1 MLIVARGGGSL
12 EDLWG
17 FNDEALARAVAASRI
32 PVISAVGHETDWTLI
47 DLVADMR
54 APTPTGAAEMAVPVK
69 AELEATLASLAARLK
84 ACTSRGFERKRQALR
99 AAARAPALARPVAG
113 AAAPALRR
121 GDQPAGARAGGV
133 DQAKPGAARGD
144 AARPFPARPPRQRGA
159 QAPRPCRPAAA
170 EMRARAYLGGRR
182 LRLAAADRRMTPEP
196 VLQRARLAARDQQ
209 RLSVRLPR
217 AMAALVAHHRRSLA
231 QTERLLTTLSHQAVL
246 ERGFVL
252 VSGRDGALLKRAAD
266 VSPGAALTLQFADG
280 TAEAVAGGEA
290 RLRRPSRAA
299 KATKVPA
306 EQGSLF

>member
-1 MLIVARGGGSL
+1 
-12 EDLWG
+12 
-17 FNDEALARAVAASRI
+17 
-32 PVISAVGHETDWTLI
+32 
-47 DLVADMR
+47 
-54 APTPTGAAEMAVPVK
+54 
-69 AELEATLASLAARLK
+69 
-84 ACTSRGFERKRQALR
+84 
-99 AAARAPALARPVAG
+99 
-113 AAAPALRR
+113 
-121 GDQPAGARAGGV
+121 
-133 DQAKPGAARGD
+133 
-144 AARPFPARPPRQRGA
+144 
-159 QAPRPCRPAAA
+159 
-170 EMRARAYLGGRR
+170 
-182 LRLAAADRRMTPEP
+182 MTPEP

>member
-1 MLIVARGGGSL
+1 MRLAPSL
-12 EDLWG
+12 
-17 FNDEALARAVAASRI
+17 LARRVN
-32 PVISAVGHETDWTLI
+32 
-47 DLVADMR
+47 
-54 APTPTGAAEMAVPVK
+54 
-69 AELEATLASLAARLK
+69 EA
-84 ACTSRGFERKRQALR
+84 RKHLDR
-99 AAARAPALARPVAG
+99 AAQQLP
-113 AAAPALRR
+113 
-121 GDQPAGARAGGV
+121 
-133 DQAKPGAARGD
+133 K
-144 AARPFPARPPRQRGA
+144 
-159 QAPRPCRPAAA
+159 C
-170 EMRARAYLGGRR
+170 ARAYLSGRR